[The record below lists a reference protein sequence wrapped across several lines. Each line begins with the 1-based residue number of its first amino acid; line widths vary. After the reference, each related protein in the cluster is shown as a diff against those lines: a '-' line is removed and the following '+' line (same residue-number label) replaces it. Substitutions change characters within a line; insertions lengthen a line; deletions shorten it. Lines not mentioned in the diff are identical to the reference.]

1 MYNYNMMYPPTHMH
15 VGRSFHVCV
24 AMELSCV
31 CSFFFYFEGIPLTLV
46 AEALTGMCLQEGGLF
61 SQFTLIESIIYFIQ

>member
-1 MYNYNMMYPPTHMH
+1 M
-15 VGRSFHVCV
+15 
-24 AMELSCV
+24 CV
-31 CSFFFYFEGIPLTLV
+31 CSFFYFEGIPLTLV